1 MARFTVLHTDAR
13 SGAGIQDE
21 KAELAKVNA
30 EIVMSN
36 GPGEDDLIEA
46 GRHVDGIL
54 NGGAQLTRR
63 VLESL
68 TNCKVIARYGVGVD
82 TVDLDAA
89 TDCGIA
95 VANVPDFCIEE
106 VSNHTL
112 MLILACSR
120 KLCLLSNSV
129 KSGRWDRS
137 KRSPMGKIQGQTLGL
152 VAFGRLARAVAVKAK
167 VFGLRVLVYDPYV
180 SAGIAGQY
188 GVEFTS
194 LERLLAE
201 SDYVSVHT
209 PLNEETR
216 HLFDAGRF
224 RQMKPGAYF
233 VNTSR
238 GPVVD
243 EAALLQALNEGWIAG
258 AAVDV
263 FQKEPP
269 DPDNPLFKLE
279 NFIATPHMASYSDAA
294 FADLRLRVAQEVSR
308 VLTGQWP

>member
-1 MARFTVLHTDAR
+1 
-13 SGAGIQDE
+13 
-21 KAELAKVNA
+21 
-30 EIVMSN
+30 
-36 GPGEDDLIEA
+36 
-46 GRHVDGIL
+46 
-54 NGGAQLTRR
+54 
-63 VLESL
+63 
-68 TNCKVIARYGVGVD
+68 
-82 TVDLDAA
+82 
-89 TDCGIA
+89 
-95 VANVPDFCIEE
+95 
-106 VSNHTL
+106 
-112 MLILACSR
+112 
-120 KLCLLSNSV
+120 
-129 KSGRWDRS
+129 
-137 KRSPMGKIQGQTLGL
+137 IQGQTLGL

-194 LERLLAE
+194 LERLLSE

-216 HLFDAGRF
+216 HLFNADRF

-243 EAALLQALNEGWIAG
+243 EVALLQALQEGWIAG

-263 FQKEPP
+263 FEKEPP
-269 DPDNPLFKLE
+269 DPDNPLFKLD
-279 NFIATPHMASYSDAA
+279 NFIATPHLASYSDAA

-308 VLTGQWP
+308 VLTGRWPLNLVNVGVKSRVLLAD